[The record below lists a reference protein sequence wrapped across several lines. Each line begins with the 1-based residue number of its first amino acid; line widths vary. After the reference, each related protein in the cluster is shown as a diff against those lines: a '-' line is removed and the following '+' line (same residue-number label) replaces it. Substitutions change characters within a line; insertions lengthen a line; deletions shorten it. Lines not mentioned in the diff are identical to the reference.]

1 MKNAYEESLDHL
13 ETLKRE
19 NKNLQRKSLAL
30 SSWQGFLAL
39 HHCPPL
45 DMGLCL
51 QFCKDAWSPW
61 CGSALPIQL

>member
-30 SSWQGFLAL
+30 CSWQGFLSTHQYLLL
-39 HHCPPL
+39 H
-45 DMGLCL
+45 MGLCL
-51 QFCKDAWSPW
+51 QVGKDA
-61 CGSALPIQL
+61 CHVGV